1 MRIIQSIAVLALLS
15 SAEAIRIF
23 EEPAAAAAEAPA
35 ADKPV
40 AKPEATGAAKEVPFA
55 PIGE

>member
-23 EEPAAAAAEAPA
+23 EEPAAAAEAPA